1 MKLRIRKGLFS
12 WQLIDE
18 SDTTVAKISKK
29 KFTGASKKIYDGKR
43 NLIYTTDIVNLPS
56 KKEIWNYEESRKYI
70 IYKDE
75 KAIATANL
83 HFAINPDRTML
94 QRLTLRPP
102 LVDRMDVETIYGL
115 LVVERQKNN
124 GVTISQDGVQLGKVT
139 PFFTFKPKYL
149 EYIGQ
154 YEVTFWSG
162 IYVLIE
168 YMMHEDD
175 MIFV

>member
-1 MKLRIRKGLFS
+1 MKLRIRKGLFF
-12 WQLIDE
+12 WQLIDK
-18 SDTTVAKISKK
+18 SGTAVAKISKK
-29 KFTGASKKIYDGKR
+29 KFIGASKKIYDGKG
-43 NLIYTTDIVNLPS
+43 NLIYTTDIVNLPAR
-56 KKEIWNYEESRKYI
+56 KGTWNYEESRKYV

-154 YEVTFWSG
+154 YEVTFWAG